1 MSHEC
6 DRVDCL
12 EECDVELEL
21 EPVESVKPFKTYTCD
36 TLHFTEGVT
45 HCPLMAQTMKAY
57 DDASFGKAPKCSSSC
72 HSCRTMHLV
81 SKSLHNS
88 RLVYSTTP
96 SSEAHNVQFELQTQH
111 ADTVL
116 RLQLG
121 EVASYVDDALYTV
134 ALYAESTADVPF
146 EPSDATLTVLDAVLS
161 RVQSVSS
168 DYVKVDAIIAKE
180 AGFIGVTGKRQRV
193 NRGTT
198 YDEAQVKVPTRKKQT
213 ASLTEPHKPVLKPV
227 EEHET
232 VLQPVETHETVLK
245 PVEEHETVLTPRSHP
260 VEWLAASQAAQ
271 VHAREELDRTTQT
284 KTHAQGSAPRESYP
298 ALQAQ
303 PKPTPV
309 PAAVAATELREKAK
323 VAKAK
328 QLAADTSKDADVVF
342 VRETVRRGRA
352 FRGEFPASDGSAPR
366 GYSARD
372 IAADTA
378 RADAQ
383 RKVWVKKEPSQ

>member
-72 HSCRTMHLV
+72 HSCRTLHLV

-111 ADTVL
+111 ADSVL

-198 YDEAQVKVPTRKKQT
+198 YDEAQVKVSTRKKQT
-213 ASLTEPHKPVLKPV
+213 ASLTEPHKPVLK
-227 EEHET
+227 
-232 VLQPVETHETVLK
+232 PVETHETVLK

-372 IAADTA
+372 IAADMA

-383 RKVWVKKEPSQ
+383 RKAWVKKEPSQ

>member
-1 MSHEC
+1 MSYEC

-12 EECDVELEL
+12 EECDDELEL

-88 RLVYSTTP
+88 RLVYSTTS

-111 ADTVL
+111 ADSVL

-227 EEHET
+227 E
-232 VLQPVETHETVLK
+232 THETVLK

-284 KTHAQGSAPRESYP
+284 KINAQGSAPRESYP

-352 FRGEFPASDGSAPR
+352 FRGEFPASDQPNSAPR
-366 GYSARD
+366 GYSAREV
-372 IAADTA
+372 AADKA

-383 RKVWVKKEPSQ
+383 RKAWVKKEPSQ

>member
-1 MSHEC
+1 MSREC

-12 EECDVELEL
+12 EECDDELEL

-88 RLVYSTTP
+88 RLVYSTTS

-146 EPSDATLTVLDAVLS
+146 EPSEATLTVLDAVLS

-213 ASLTEPHKPVLKPV
+213 ASLTEPHKPVLK
-227 EEHET
+227 
-232 VLQPVETHETVLK
+232 PVETHETVLK

-372 IAADTA
+372 IAADKA

-383 RKVWVKKEPSQ
+383 RKAWVKKEPSQ

>member
-1 MSHEC
+1 MSYEC

-88 RLVYSTTP
+88 RLVYSTTS

-111 ADTVL
+111 ADSVL

-227 EEHET
+227 E
-232 VLQPVETHETVLK
+232 THETVLK

-284 KTHAQGSAPRESYP
+284 KINAQGSAPRESYP

-352 FRGEFPASDGSAPR
+352 FRGEFPASDQPNSAPR
-366 GYSARD
+366 GYSAREV
-372 IAADTA
+372 AADKA

-383 RKVWVKKEPSQ
+383 RKAWVKKEPSQ

>member
-88 RLVYSTTP
+88 RLVYSTTS

-111 ADTVL
+111 ADSVL

-193 NRGTT
+193 NRGTA
-198 YDEAQVKVPTRKKQT
+198 YDEAQAKVPTRKKQT
-213 ASLTEPHKPVLKPV
+213 ASLTEPHKPVLK
-227 EEHET
+227 
-232 VLQPVETHETVLK
+232 PVETHETVLK

-352 FRGEFPASDGSAPR
+352 FRGKFPASDQPNSAPR
-366 GYSARD
+366 GYSAREV
-372 IAADTA
+372 AADKA

-383 RKVWVKKEPSQ
+383 RKAWVKKEPSQ

>member
-72 HSCRTMHLV
+72 HSCRTLHLV

-111 ADTVL
+111 ADSVL

-146 EPSDATLTVLDAVLS
+146 EPSEATLTVLDAVLS

-198 YDEAQVKVPTRKKQT
+198 YDEAQVKVSTRKKQT
-213 ASLTEPHKPVLKPV
+213 ASLTEPHKPVLK
-227 EEHET
+227 
-232 VLQPVETHETVLK
+232 PVETHETVLK

-372 IAADTA
+372 IAADMA

-383 RKVWVKKEPSQ
+383 RKAWVKKEPSQ

>member
-57 DDASFGKAPKCSSSC
+57 DDASFGRAPKCSSSC
-72 HSCRTMHLV
+72 HSCRTLHLV

-146 EPSDATLTVLDAVLS
+146 EPSEATLTVLDAVLS

-213 ASLTEPHKPVLKPV
+213 ASLTEPHKPVLK
-227 EEHET
+227 
-232 VLQPVETHETVLK
+232 PVETHETVLK

-328 QLAADTSKDADVVF
+328 QHAADTSKDADVVF

-352 FRGEFPASDGSAPR
+352 FRGEFPASDQPNSAPR
-366 GYSARD
+366 GYSAREV
-372 IAADTA
+372 AADKA

-383 RKVWVKKEPSQ
+383 RKAWVIKKEPSQ